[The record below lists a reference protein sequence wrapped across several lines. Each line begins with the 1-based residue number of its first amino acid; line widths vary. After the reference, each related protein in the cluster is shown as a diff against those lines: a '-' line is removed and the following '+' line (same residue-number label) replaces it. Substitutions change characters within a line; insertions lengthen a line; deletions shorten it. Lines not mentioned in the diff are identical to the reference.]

1 MSGYLKH
8 SDLATCFFHTRS
20 KQKPNAIHVFSPR
33 VSVKIQF
40 QTVVKLK
47 NLPAEPHQTNSADL
61 IYMFSII
68 VLNCLFQINCELS
81 TTKYM
86 HMKSAGCGWHSRW
99 HNFHIC
105 TRIVKRCKPSRKI
118 CIQKVSICILR
129 ESVHF
134 NKSWFWFNSYTYT
147 NTQTLA
153 YEWTQLCAS
162 QHNKPQRHNQIHI
175 IGNCGKRNT
184 TVRWTEHSEFLL
196 SERSGQ
202 QWPEWRAFMAN
213 LE

>member
-1 MSGYLKH
+1 MSGYSKH
-8 SDLATCFFHTRS
+8 SDPATCFFRARS

-33 VSVKIQF
+33 VSLKIQY

-99 HNFHIC
+99 HNYVMFVLEQSNVANRAEKYVSKKYPFAFCVRVC
-105 TRIVKRCKPSRKI
+105 TSINHGFDSIHTP
-118 CIQKVSICILR
+118 IQTHRRWHMNGRSCAHHSTINHRDTI
-129 ESVHF
+129 
-134 NKSWFWFNSYTYT
+134 KST
-147 NTQTLA
+147 
-153 YEWTQLCAS
+153 
-162 QHNKPQRHNQIHI
+162 
-175 IGNCGKRNT
+175 
-184 TVRWTEHSEFLL
+184 
-196 SERSGQ
+196 
-202 QWPEWRAFMAN
+202 
-213 LE
+213 